1 MAMIAQSYSYY
12 RVAAKSDTIV
22 EPPYGNKALFDAIYV
37 GGAGIVEVIRE
48 DGTAILM
55 TAVAGGYL
63 YVRGKRI
70 GSTNTTATLIV
81 ILYM

>member
-1 MAMIAQSYSYY
+1 MAMVAQSFSYY
-12 RVAAKSDTIV
+12 RVAAKSDTV
-22 EPPYGNKALFDAIYV
+22 NELPYGNKMLFDAIYV
-37 GGAGIVEVIRE
+37 GGAGVVEVIRE

-70 GSTNTTATLIV
+70 GGTNTTATLINV
-81 ILYM
+81 LWM